1 MWISQLRPGKE
12 FDRFVMRFLRAEDP
26 MEVVEEEVEKKVT
39 EGENFYLYHVY
50 RDANCRQE
58 ELLKYVVGHV

>member
-1 MWISQLRPGKE
+1 
-12 FDRFVMRFLRAEDP
+12 MRFLRAEDP

-58 ELLKYVVGHV
+58 ELLKYVVGHVQE